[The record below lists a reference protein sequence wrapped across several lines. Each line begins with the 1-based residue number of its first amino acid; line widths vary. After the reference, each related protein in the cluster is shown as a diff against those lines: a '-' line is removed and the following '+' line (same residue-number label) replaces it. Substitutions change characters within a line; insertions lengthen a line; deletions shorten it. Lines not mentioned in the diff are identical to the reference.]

1 MQREIQN
8 VIWILGSGRD
18 KIVEINS
25 NGEKIFFS
33 KDVIEKSYDYD
44 IFSLYDIQNDLMYSI
59 DLDSGEFII
68 NGVPVEICK
77 NISGRMISFSNLGID
92 YRKGLIQYK
101 ESKPVRIGSSDPVL
115 PKNFNIGL
123 HFDVSDKKI
132 GYNMNSYRSEIMNVK
147 SILSVDADTLKVRFS
162 ISITEKRIFAD
173 GREVIVSLWGE

>member
-8 VIWILGSGRD
+8 VIWILGSGKD

-33 KDVIEKSYDYD
+33 KDIIEKSYYYD

-101 ESKPVRIGSSDPVL
+101 
-115 PKNFNIGL
+115 
-123 HFDVSDKKI
+123 
-132 GYNMNSYRSEIMNVK
+132 
-147 SILSVDADTLKVRFS
+147 
-162 ISITEKRIFAD
+162 
-173 GREVIVSLWGE
+173 